1 MCMLTL
7 KHCKPLHICTDFHS
21 AIVHIQ
27 INTISYNASGQ
38 IIMIF
43 YAIAMFVGHCPIF
56 VQITGQ
62 QTWLDM
68 QLKVVYLPG

>member
-7 KHCKPLHICTDFHS
+7 KHCKPLHTCTEFHS

-27 INTISYNASGQ
+27 IINIISNNASGK

-62 QTWLDM
+62 WLDM